1 MQIKGDEFIRKVQIQ
16 QEREELERKL
26 NELEE
31 VEMSNSNDSVIF
43 DRNNYNNN
51 ANQNEHEL
59 DNIML
64 GSSNL
69 NEDNKVSLFVRFIDI
84 ETGNYESRIVNKNK

>member
-31 VEMSNSNDSVIF
+31 VEMSINNDSVILE
-43 DRNNYNNN
+43 RNNTNDYNSNSYNNVEP
-51 ANQNEHEL
+51 NEHEL

-64 GSSNL
+64 GSSNA
-69 NEDNKVSLFVRFIDI
+69 NEDNK
-84 ETGNYESRIVNKNK
+84 KK